1 MKLVAVG
8 IYNLARAQLPGAG
21 ARPGTQRLTFGVVST
36 GTMGS
41 FRVRASDANGGQ
53 DGGVSGASDHGA
65 ELPPVEVWLEG
76 VGVIARSVASSS
88 SLSAVLDLVAE
99 TCCRLMGY
107 EFCAVLLADDARERL
122 VIEGSH
128 GLSTEYVGS
137 VNEERP
143 IQLGPGPLGEG
154 PSSRAFISGE
164 PAVVTDV
171 GEDASFGPWA
181 GVAFDQGY
189 ESMIAVPIAV
199 AGRSPVGTLNCYTA
213 ASHDFPSAEV
223 SLLCAMANQA
233 AIAIERARMRIQEQ
247 AQVEHLRQLN
257 RSLEAQRS
265 TLHQAEKL
273 HRELTDVTL
282 AEKGLPAVAAVLSQ
296 LLGVTIVIEDAE
308 GRELGAAVGKQQG
321 PRIHPK
327 VIQALPGVAD
337 ALAGIESTKRI
348 LEFLV
353 EEPGQKGTR
362 KRRMR
367 MAVAPVILGGRLAA
381 RIWALCLD
389 SDLGPVGQRALEHA
403 AIVVA
408 QELLKLRAAQEAE
421 WRLRSDL
428 FSELFDE
435 PRPRKRGTATSGE
448 REAVLSRA
456 AQLGHD
462 LTLPHTILLVR
473 FDKETV
479 TTADKREERTGDAFR
494 THHSQDLLG
503 LVHRLAT
510 GPEPR
515 PLVAAR
521 SDTVAVLVPKV
532 ADPPWGSIAS
542 LAKTIVS
549 EAVRTTRQTVSV
561 VIGGEIAE
569 YSRYPSAYRQAR
581 GALELV
587 LAQGASDAIVSIDD
601 LGVYALLLLI
611 DEPEVLLRFAKEL
624 LDPIEDYDRRYHA
637 ELEETLRAYLD
648 HGLRMQGTAS
658 ALYVHVN
665 TLFQRLRRIE
675 EILHADL
682 RNPQVLLKLQ
692 LALMI
697 KNLSAARSEP

>member
-1 MKLVAVG
+1 
-8 IYNLARAQLPGAG
+8 
-21 ARPGTQRLTFGVVST
+21 
-36 GTMGS
+36 
-41 FRVRASDANGGQ
+41 
-53 DGGVSGASDHGA
+53 
-65 ELPPVEVWLEG
+65 VEAWLEG
-76 VGVIARSVASSS
+76 VGLIARSVTSSS

-107 EFCAVLLADDARERL
+107 EFCAVLLADDAHERL

-128 GLSTEYVGS
+128 GLSAEYVDS

-143 IQLGPGPLGEG
+143 IQLGPGALGEG

-164 PAVVTDV
+164 PAIVTDV

-199 AGRSPVGTLNCYTA
+199 AGRSPIGTLNCYTA

-223 SLLCAMANQA
+223 SLLSAMANQA
-233 AIAIERARMRIQEQ
+233 AIAIETARMRTREQ
-247 AQVEHLRQLN
+247 AQIERLRQLN

-265 TLHQAEKL
+265 TMRQAEKI

-282 AEKGLPAVAAVLSQ
+282 AEKGLPAVAAVLSHV
-296 LLGVTIVIEDAE
+296 LGFTIVIEDAE
-308 GRELGAAVGKQQG
+308 GRELGAATGDRPDPG
-321 PRIHPK
+321 MRPK
-327 VIQALPGVAD
+327 AIRELPGVVD
-337 ALAGIESTKRI
+337 ALTSIEATRQI
-348 LEFLV
+348 AEFPV
-353 EEPGQKGTR
+353 GAPGQVGLR
-362 KRRMR
+362 KQRAR

-381 RIWALCLD
+381 RIWALGLD
-389 SDLGPVGQRALEHA
+389 SDLGPLGKRALENV

-408 QELLKLRAAQEAE
+408 QELLKFRAAQEAE

-435 PRPRKRGTATSGE
+435 PKPRQRRTAIPGE
-448 REAVLSRA
+448 DEAMLSRA

-462 LTLPHTILLVR
+462 LTLPHTILLIR
-473 FDKETV
+473 FDKDMET
-479 TTADKREERTGDAFR
+479 TTEKRGDRTDEVPR
-494 THHSQDLLG
+494 TYHPQQDLLG
-503 LVHRLAT
+503 LVHRLAV

-521 SDTVAVLVPKV
+521 FDTVVVLIPKV
-532 ADPPWGSIAS
+532 ADPPWGSAYSLARTIAS
-542 LAKTIVS
+542 
-549 EAVRTTRQTVSV
+549 EAIRTTRKTVSV
-561 VIGGEIAE
+561 VVGGEIAE

-587 LAQGASDAIVSIDD
+587 SAQGATDTVVSIDD
-601 LGVYALLLLI
+601 LGVYALLLLV
-611 DEPEVLLRFAKEL
+611 DEPEILLRFAKEL
-624 LDPIEDYDRRYHA
+624 LDPIEGHDRRYHA

-648 HGLRMQGTAS
+648 QGLRMQETAS

-675 EILHADL
+675 EILQEDL

-697 KNLSAARSEP
+697 KDLAIRPET